1 MFAPYLILGQMQV
14 TYESSNAVEKNLRQ
28 EHMLYHGN
36 GQCPEII
43 FSNIDVFFVLVWN
56 NDRIKT
62 QVYPLVSESG
72 SATLVSESGSP
83 LAGKQEHPPPPNTH
97 THTHTPSYLARGRS
111 SSGR

>member
-72 SATLVSESGSP
+72 SP

-97 THTHTPSYLARGRS
+97 THTPSYLARGELRSS